1 MTPPHSWGGGLFLP
15 IRGEVSAKPTKGRGP
30 GGHQPVRTCVACR
43 QEAGKADLIRLVR
56 KPDGRVGVDRAGR
69 APGRGAYLHATAECI
84 ELARKRRSVDR
95 ALKTPVQPEL
105 WLEIQ

>member
-1 MTPPHSWGGGLFLP
+1 MTPPHSRGGGLFLP
-15 IRGEVSAKPTKGRGP
+15 IHGEVPAKPTKGP
-30 GGHQPVRTCVACR
+30 GLRGHQAVRTCVACR

-56 KPDGRVGVDRAGR
+56 KPDGSVGVDREGR

>member
-30 GGHQPVRTCVACR
+30 RGHQPVRTCVACR

-105 WLEIQ
+105 WLEIR